1 MLSVTD
7 GVIFHRLRPSYSWR
21 GRSHADPSLPLISDW
36 RGQQMRPSCP
46 ADTHVTLMS
55 RTFDVFVRTGRK
67 SATYVFEV
75 SRCVFPHMR
84 PSCPADTQV
93 SFELPPMRPSCLADT
108 HVTLMSRTF
117 DVFVR
122 TGRKSVTYVLEV
134 SRRVFPHMRPSCPAD
149 THVSLL
155 SRTFDVIVRTC
166 RRSVT

>member
-1 MLSVTD
+1 MALSSTGCGRRTRGAVGVTPTRRCPLSVIGGPNKCVLLVPQT
-7 GVIFHRLRPSYSWR
+7 HLS
-21 GRSHADPSLPLISDW
+21 PL
-36 RGQQMRPSCP
+36 CP
-46 ADTHVTLMS
+46 AHLMCS
-55 RTFDVFVRTGRK
+55 FAQVANQRHTFI
-67 SATYVFEV
+67 EV
-75 SRCVFPHMR
+75 SRCVFPQMR

-134 SRRVFPHMRPSCPAD
+134 SRRVFPQMRPSCPAD
-149 THVSLL
+149 IHVSLL